1 MKLRKK
7 IKKIEK
13 VVEEEV
19 VEEKP
24 QGKTR
29 ADVTVSG
36 TGEVML
42 SYSEESNGENWVELA
57 TNMAKKKGWKVVF
70 S

>member
-42 SYSEESNGENWVELA
+42 SYSEISNGENWVELA